1 MFCERFLSSSTWK
14 PTQRTLSCFKFG
26 PREVS
31 LAVICILS
39 SFFPCRLGEFKHFIL
54 WYCREWEIFC
64 VCLEAFKVVNNF
76 CTSKLNAFNF
86 NISELQIPEKGNV
99 FYAINN
105 TVSEIKLVVR
115 KRSDI
120 ERIKS
125 KQKRKKEKLTL

>member
-1 MFCERFLSSSTWK
+1 MR
-14 PTQRTLSCFKFG
+14 
-26 PREVS
+26 
-31 LAVICILS
+31 ILS

-54 WYCREWEIFC
+54 WGCREWEIFC
-64 VCLEAFKVVNNF
+64 VCLRAFKVVNYF
-76 CTSKLNAFNF
+76 CNSKFNAFNV

-105 TVSEIKLVVR
+105 TVSEIKLVVI

>member
-1 MFCERFLSSSTWK
+1 MGNILCSFRSFQNSLVNYFC
-14 PTQRTLSCFKFG
+14 
-26 PREVS
+26 
-31 LAVICILS
+31 
-39 SFFPCRLGEFKHFIL
+39 
-54 WYCREWEIFC
+54 
-64 VCLEAFKVVNNF
+64 N
-76 CTSKLNAFNF
+76 SKLNAFNF